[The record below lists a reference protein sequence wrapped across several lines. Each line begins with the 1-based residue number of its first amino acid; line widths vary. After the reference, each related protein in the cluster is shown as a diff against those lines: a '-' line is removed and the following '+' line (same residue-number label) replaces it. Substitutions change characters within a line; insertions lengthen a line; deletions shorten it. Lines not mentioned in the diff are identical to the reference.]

1 MLRIIFHKQI
11 ILSYLD
17 SPLFLGSNRIR
28 TDLLVNNFVWKAVKE
43 KVIVLYES
51 NYRRNFIHINDVCRC
66 FGYSLDNFS
75 KMKNNIFNLGLS
87 SANMTKKELCDQI
100 KKYINDFEYIYSE
113 IGKDP
118 DSRDYLVSNKKIEK
132 IGFKTK
138 FSLAYGI
145 KELKKLYN
153 FLDPKIFSN
162 Y

>member
-1 MLRIIFHKQI
+1 MYGKTKVNAENYISQTNNFIVFRLATVF
-11 ILSYLD
+11 
-17 SPLFLGSNRIR
+17 GVSNRIR

-118 DSRDYLVSNKKIEK
+118 DSRDYLVSNKKTI
-132 IGFKTK
+132 I
-138 FSLAYGI
+138 
-145 KELKKLYN
+145 
-153 FLDPKIFSN
+153 
-162 Y
+162 

>member
-1 MLRIIFHKQI
+1 
-11 ILSYLD
+11 
-17 SPLFLGSNRIR
+17 
-28 TDLLVNNFVWKAVKE
+28 
-43 KVIVLYES
+43 
-51 NYRRNFIHINDVCRC
+51 
-66 FGYSLDNFS
+66 
-75 KMKNNIFNLGLS
+75 MKNNIFNLGLS